1 MSMCYIAIPLMQT
14 PYKNVFELPKYYW
27 GVERI
32 VQNILSQNND
42 GFSFVW
48 NDKNE
53 ERQELAE
60 NVLNYL
66 RILMILNGGFRIE
79 YGIFEYYGYEST
91 THRIVD
97 PENKTL
103 LTDSLFRVV
112 KDNENV

>member
-1 MSMCYIAIPLMQT
+1 MTTAIPMTQT
-14 PYKNVFELPKYYW
+14 PYKNVFELPPFYW

-32 VQNILSQNND
+32 VQNILSEKND

-48 NDKNE
+48 NPQCR

-97 PENKTL
+97 PENKIL
-103 LTDSLFRVV
+103 LTDSLFRIV
-112 KDNENV
+112 KENKNVS